1 MTLTTE
7 PLNDSRLPRWKT
19 RIVTKFLLLA
29 LPFFIVISFTWLTFA
44 PRWYRNLA
52 LKHLEDKAESMG
64 EIAAYS
70 LAPAIVFED
79 IKNIKEI
86 ITNISQSREIEYILV
101 FDAKGRELYQ
111 YFKSPSVR
119 PTKQQMKLTGLS
131 SDGQIWNLYTEIRHR
146 EETVGYLALGFSLRH
161 MEAQVSLINRLILIT
176 SGIIFLLGILTLYAL
191 SLLITRPLRKMART
205 VEDISRGNLDQR
217 IEIKTHDE
225 VGQLARMFNS
235 TLDELQKVM
244 RHLQEAK
251 DNLEKRVEERTA
263 ELKQQVEEKEA
274 LAQKLKESEELFRDI
289 VETMGEAVVIVDDQ
303 ENFLFANPA
312 AKRIFNVTEEKLEGR
327 NLREFTAP
335 DQFELLR
342 RQTLRRRQGFRDIYD
357 LELTP
362 PGGNKKIVIVNAAP
376 RFDRQGNFIG
386 ALAVMTEITE
396 RKKETEDL
404 AKAKKELETV
414 LSNLEQ
420 RNKET
425 IELVEMGES
434 IALAKSEKEAIEI
447 ITSYAQKLFPEDVG
461 LFYLRMG
468 KANYLELVS
477 SWNNKRP
484 AEEIINLDDC
494 WALRKSAPYFV
505 HNQGEGFICPHLQSY
520 ARPEE
525 ITACLPLSSAGETIG
540 LIVVLCCQAKEPTG
554 KSPQEL
560 LPEMESRKQLLLNF
574 AQRVALSV
582 FNIRLKE
589 SLRQQSIRDPLTE
602 LYNRRYL
609 DETLDR
615 EFARA
620 KRANQPISIIMLDI
634 DHFKKIND
642 LYGHE
647 AGDYALQVIS
657 RELQKA
663 VRAEDIVCR
672 FGGEEFT
679 VVLPGLSLEKAV
691 ERAELILDSIRHLQ
705 LSYSGLIL
713 EKITLSAGIATYPE
727 HGHTPSAVLQAA
739 DIALLRA
746 KNKGR
751 NQLVIAE
758 KSSD

>member
-161 MEAQVSLINRLILIT
+161 MEAQVSRINRLILIT

-289 VETMGEAVVIVDDQ
+289 VETMGEAVV
-303 ENFLFANPA
+303 
-312 AKRIFNVTEEKLEGR
+312 
-327 NLREFTAP
+327 
-335 DQFELLR
+335 
-342 RQTLRRRQGFRDIYD
+342 
-357 LELTP
+357 
-362 PGGNKKIVIVNAAP
+362 
-376 RFDRQGNFIG
+376 
-386 ALAVMTEITE
+386 
-396 RKKETEDL
+396 
-404 AKAKKELETV
+404 
-414 LSNLEQ
+414 
-420 RNKET
+420 
-425 IELVEMGES
+425 
-434 IALAKSEKEAIEI
+434 
-447 ITSYAQKLFPEDVG
+447 
-461 LFYLRMG
+461 
-468 KANYLELVS
+468 
-477 SWNNKRP
+477 
-484 AEEIINLDDC
+484 
-494 WALRKSAPYFV
+494 
-505 HNQGEGFICPHLQSY
+505 
-520 ARPEE
+520 
-525 ITACLPLSSAGETIG
+525 
-540 LIVVLCCQAKEPTG
+540 
-554 KSPQEL
+554 
-560 LPEMESRKQLLLNF
+560 
-574 AQRVALSV
+574 
-582 FNIRLKE
+582 
-589 SLRQQSIRDPLTE
+589 
-602 LYNRRYL
+602 
-609 DETLDR
+609 
-615 EFARA
+615 
-620 KRANQPISIIMLDI
+620 
-634 DHFKKIND
+634 
-642 LYGHE
+642 
-647 AGDYALQVIS
+647 
-657 RELQKA
+657 
-663 VRAEDIVCR
+663 
-672 FGGEEFT
+672 
-679 VVLPGLSLEKAV
+679 
-691 ERAELILDSIRHLQ
+691 
-705 LSYSGLIL
+705 
-713 EKITLSAGIATYPE
+713 
-727 HGHTPSAVLQAA
+727 
-739 DIALLRA
+739 
-746 KNKGR
+746 
-751 NQLVIAE
+751 
-758 KSSD
+758 